1 MRFKHSVWKQN
12 YWLKIFNRTISQ
24 HRQTNINFVTH
35 KEKLIKKDQLLTS
48 FTTQVDTKEIT
59 GKVVTLHA

>member
-1 MRFKHSVWKQN
+1 MRFKHSVGKQN

-35 KEKLIKKDQLLTS
+35 KKKLIEKDQLLTS
-48 FTTQVDTKEIT
+48 FATQVDTKEIT